1 MLAAVRIRTVC
12 ERVGQSQQLIE
23 RVYKVFQHALH
34 HETNLFFNR
43 HIDQLVLCTIYG
55 VCKVGLLFNPVI
67 VILWSIF
74 SSFTL
79 PCLTS
84 FHFAVTQVGLLNAKL
99 AFTLWRWLS
108 HESND
113 LGNVAG

>member
-34 HETNLFFNR
+34 HETSLFFNR

-55 VCKVGLLFNPVI
+55 VCKVDFLFERRYSCI
-67 VILWSIF
+67 AHYDL
-74 SSFTL
+74 
-79 PCLTS
+79 CLIG
-84 FHFAVTQVGLLNAKL
+84 VN
-99 AFTLWRWLS
+99 
-108 HESND
+108 
-113 LGNVAG
+113 